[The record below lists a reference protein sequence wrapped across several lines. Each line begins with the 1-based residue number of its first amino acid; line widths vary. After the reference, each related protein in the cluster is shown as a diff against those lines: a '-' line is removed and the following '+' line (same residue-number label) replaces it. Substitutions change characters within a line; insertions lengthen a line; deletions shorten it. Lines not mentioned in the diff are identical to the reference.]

1 MSQTQTAFT
10 TESTL
15 PRQKFS
21 GFVHDAS
28 TANLL
33 RSALG
38 QNFPPGCE
46 IHITSFRN
54 TLNVLSRIPTPEIL
68 LIDLTGEEQPIT
80 AMMDLAELVEPGT
93 KVLLVGEAHELSF
106 YRNVVEGM
114 GVREYL
120 AKPLQRETVVR
131 YFLPYFRAEE
141 DTDDAKRGGRLMA
154 VMGVRGGIGTSTI
167 AANLAWSIGNETHRH
182 TLLLDGDLQSGTAAL
197 SLNLEAGKGL
207 VAALE
212 SPDRLDTIML
222 ERVSQR
228 VGERLHLLA
237 AQEDYNKPVQYV
249 PGSAT
254 ILTKALRQRYNYIV
268 SDAGARTLP
277 FARDL
282 LFVANQRIIV
292 MDPSTMALRNFERV
306 NALPAS
312 AKQVA
317 KPLLVLNHAGRP
329 GGLTQKSMEQ
339 SLGVLFDA
347 VIPDLPRIVPKA
359 DQFGDMAASIRGPFR
374 TGILKLTEALGI
386 SSVITEKVKA

>member
-1 MSQTQTAFT
+1 MSQTQTTAT
-10 TESTL
+10 ADSTL

-21 GFVHDAS
+21 GFVHDSS
-28 TANLL
+28 TASLL

-68 LIDLTGEEQPIT
+68 LIDLTGEDQPIT

-93 KVLLVGEAHELSF
+93 KVLLIGEAHELSF

-120 AKPLQRETVVR
+120 AKPLNRETVVR
-131 YFLPYFRAEE
+131 YFLPYFREEE
-141 DTDDAKRGGRLMA
+141 DTDDSKRGGRLMT

-182 TLLLDGDLQSGTAAL
+182 TLLLDADLQSGTGAL

-237 AQEDYNKPVQYV
+237 AQEDFNKPIQYV
-249 PGSAT
+249 PGSAS
-254 ILTKALRQRYNYIV
+254 ILIKALRQRYNYIV
-268 SDAGARTLP
+268 ADAGARQQP
-277 FARDL
+277 FPRDL

-292 MDPSTMALRNFERV
+292 MDPSTMALRNYERV
-306 NALPAS
+306 VTLPAS
-312 AKQVA
+312 AKQA
-317 KPLLVLNHAGRP
+317 PKPLMVLNHAGRP
-329 GGLTQKSMEQ
+329 GGLSQKSMEQ

-347 VIPDLPRIVPKA
+347 VFPDLPRIVPKA

-374 TGILKLTEALGI
+374 SGILKLTEALGI
-386 SSVITEKVKA
+386 SSLIAEKVKA